1 MMKNI
6 VKWFRSLRK
15 TEKTALVLSSGAAR
29 GLSHIGVIKALEE
42 RNISIDMIAGT
53 SIGAL
58 VGACYAKSGSIEEFE
73 RVVLK
78 TNFTRLLNL
87 ADIDLAVMFKGF
99 IHGKKVNELL
109 KTVIGDVHFG
119 DLKIPL
125 SVVATDAHTGE
136 AVILDRGSVIEAVRA
151 SISMP
156 VIFIPVK
163 YGDRFL
169 IDGGIVDPVPVDIA
183 RKMGADRIIVSNV
196 ILPPIHRKRAGA
208 KAFSEHTEENIP
220 SKENTAVEAQLDMF
234 SKEGSEKI
242 NKVQGFV
249 DTLWNKLPRVWGK
262 IDSDTPDIFYVLSQ
276 TMFSMEYEIARYKAE
291 KGDIVIIPDNMHI
304 GILDFHRGKEA
315 IEEGYAA
322 AQRILK
328 NSV

>member
-1 MMKNI
+1 MNI
-6 VKWFRSLRK
+6 LGWLKKLGRK
-15 TEKTALVLSSGAAR
+15 EKTALVLSSGAAR
-29 GLSHIGVIKALEE
+29 GLSHIGVIKALQD
-42 RNISIDMIAGT
+42 NGVSIDMIAGS

-58 VGACYAKSGSIEEFE
+58 VGACYAKAGSIEEFE

-87 ADIDLAVMFKGF
+87 ADIELALMFKGF

-109 KTVIGDVHFG
+109 KTVIGDITFS

-136 AVILDRGSVIEAVRA
+136 AVILNEGSVIEAVRA
-151 SISMP
+151 SMSMP

-169 IDGGIVDPVPVDIA
+169 IDGGIIDPVPVDVA

-196 ILPPIHRKRAGA
+196 ILPPIRRKRARERTSVPDVPA
-208 KAFSEHTEENIP
+208 QTSTDTE
-220 SKENTAVEAQLDMF
+220 TAVTDKLDVF
-234 SKEGSEKI
+234 LKEGDEKI
-242 NKVQGFV
+242 TKVQGFI
-249 DTLWNKLPRVWGK
+249 DTLWNKLPGRWLNV
-262 IDSDTPDIFYVLSQ
+262 DADTPDIFYVLSQ
-276 TMFSMEYEIARYKAE
+276 TLFSMEYEIARYHCE
-291 KGDIVIIPDNMHI
+291 KGDIVIIPDALHI

-315 IEEGYAA
+315 IEEGYIAGQEA
-322 AQRILK
+322 FK
-328 NSV
+328 NSL